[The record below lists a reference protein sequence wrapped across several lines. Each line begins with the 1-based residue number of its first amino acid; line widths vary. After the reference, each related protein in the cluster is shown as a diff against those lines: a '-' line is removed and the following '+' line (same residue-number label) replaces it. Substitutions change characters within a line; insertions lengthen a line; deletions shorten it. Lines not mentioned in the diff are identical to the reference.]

1 MSWIT
6 RFWNT
11 RLKPVL
17 LPVGVAALG
26 FILFFIL
33 LATGPKLDSQPP
45 VAIKPLVQ
53 SQVIEISTLQLT
65 AGAFGT
71 VEPRSETDLVAEVS
85 GRIVS
90 MAQGMV
96 TGGFFDAG
104 EVLFE
109 VDPSDYKIALEL
121 ASAVLAKAASEVNFA
136 QKDYNRQLDLKQRQ
150 SASQA
155 LEDGALNRLQFAK
168 ASYREAAARV
178 ESAEADLTRTRVIA
192 PYQGRVRSEK
202 IDIGQYVAKG
212 VAVAKLYATDYAEV
226 RLPIQ
231 DQELA
236 YLNVTLAAQGIAE
249 TSRPKVYL
257 SANFA
262 GRIQRWEGEIV
273 RTEGEID
280 AVTRMIN
287 LVARVEAPY
296 RTRSGDAPLA
306 VGLFVEAEILGRRL
320 PGVVKLPRTAMRD
333 EDAVFLIDAE
343 QRLRHATVNVV
354 RREGDWVL
362 IDEGLSNGDRVCL
375 SAMDDAVEGMQVR
388 IVESNTE
395 VSLR

>member
-6 RFWNT
+6 RFWNS

-104 EVLFE
+104 EVLIE

-121 ASAVLAKAASEVNFA
+121 ASAVL
-136 QKDYNRQLDLKQRQ
+136 
-150 SASQA
+150 
-155 LEDGALNRLQFAK
+155 RLIIQTLVKSLLRMLLIRRYLIYF
-168 ASYREAAARV
+168 
-178 ESAEADLTRTRVIA
+178 
-192 PYQGRVRSEK
+192 
-202 IDIGQYVAKG
+202 KG
-212 VAVAKLYATDYAEV
+212 
-226 RLPIQ
+226 
-231 DQELA
+231 
-236 YLNVTLAAQGIAE
+236 
-249 TSRPKVYL
+249 
-257 SANFA
+257 
-262 GRIQRWEGEIV
+262 
-273 RTEGEID
+273 
-280 AVTRMIN
+280 
-287 LVARVEAPY
+287 
-296 RTRSGDAPLA
+296 
-306 VGLFVEAEILGRRL
+306 
-320 PGVVKLPRTAMRD
+320 
-333 EDAVFLIDAE
+333 
-343 QRLRHATVNVV
+343 
-354 RREGDWVL
+354 
-362 IDEGLSNGDRVCL
+362 C
-375 SAMDDAVEGMQVR
+375 
-388 IVESNTE
+388 
-395 VSLR
+395 